1 MEIEKRMIIYGVYSH
16 IIKDYLSYYKNIE
29 DAIKVLEER
38 SYEYTVINYERNV
51 LLDSENYVIIAV
63 HPIVVN

>member
-1 MEIEKRMIIYGVYSH
+1 MDRLIIYGVYSH
-16 IIKDYLSYYKNIE
+16 MIKDYLSYYKNIE

-38 SYEYTVINYERNV
+38 AYEYTKIDYKRNV
-51 LLDSENYVIIAV
+51 LLDREKNVIISV